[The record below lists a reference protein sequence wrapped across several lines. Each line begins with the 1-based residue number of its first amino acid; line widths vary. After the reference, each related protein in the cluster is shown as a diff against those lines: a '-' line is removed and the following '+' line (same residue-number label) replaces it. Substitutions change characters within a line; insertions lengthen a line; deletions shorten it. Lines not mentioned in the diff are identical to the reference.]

1 MPGAEESLLLLL
13 PAPRGSNAFSPCVAL
28 LPSAPEPQ
36 TPTLCPWPGQDL
48 SSGHDH
54 TLARSQELQCSSSTP
69 TQPGLPAV
77 RAGAG
82 WEVLQEHQQTPATG
96 TPFSWDRLIPAG
108 AAVDAK
114 LPLRVLQPHSVLGQ
128 PTPGSRPQQRGK
140 PRARRGRGGSQLS
153 PEAPILTCA
162 FSFTCS
168 YPRSEAAASVLL
180 PSPLGRSTHR
190 VPTKPKQL
198 CLQHPHKSLV
208 TENIY

>member
-1 MPGAEESLLLLL
+1 MPGAGESLLLLLL
-13 PAPRGSNAFSPCVAL
+13 PAPRGSNAFSPCMAL

-36 TPTLCPWPGQDL
+36 APTLCPWPGQDL

-114 LPLRVLQPHSVLGQ
+114 GKSCLCVCCSPTRCWGSPHQGPDLSRGASPEPGGAGVDHSSLPKPPSSHVLS
-128 PTPGSRPQQRGK
+128 
-140 PRARRGRGGSQLS
+140 LS
-153 PEAPILTCA
+153 PAAIPGVRQLPQFCSPHLWAGAPTGSPPNPSSSA
-162 FSFTCS
+162 CS
-168 YPRSEAAASVLL
+168 
-180 PSPLGRSTHR
+180 T
-190 VPTKPKQL
+190 PTS
-198 CLQHPHKSLV
+198 H
-208 TENIY
+208 